1 MTSTTPETPY
11 TASQADPTDSSA
23 MSSSEKKTIQLVY
36 FLQAL
41 GFVFGLTF
49 IAAAI
54 INYVK
59 RADMTSDSAKL
70 VTLLS
75 AAFELADFGLARPLP
90 ATGSFCS
97 AASSCAA
104 IADETF
110 LDRLSWSKSEILPIR
125 TNNPSQ

>member
-1 MTSTTPETPY
+1 
-11 TASQADPTDSSA
+11 

-59 RADMTSDSAKL
+59 RADMTSYLAKSHMSFQLRTFWWSVIWTTLSMALSL
-70 VTLLS
+70 VIIGYFTLI
-75 AAFELADFGLARPLP
+75 AAVCWTLYRVIKGF
-90 ATGSFCS
+90 
-97 AASSCAA
+97 
-104 IADETF
+104 I
-110 LDRLSWSKSEILPIR
+110 RLNDNKPI
-125 TNNPSQ
+125 